1 MNSVTHTWWDFGYLG
16 IVGCVFLEQ
25 IGLPIPSFPML
36 LAAGAFAATG
46 KLSLTVCVLLA
57 AVTAVAADS
66 IWFRIGQV
74 KGGKVLNFM
83 CRLSWRPDTCV
94 SKTKGLFTLHG
105 TKTLLF
111 AKFIPGLSTLAPPMA
126 GMTAVPWRT
135 FIIYDGIGALSWALV
150 PLLVGCYLRD
160 TLKSMQSQ
168 VESIETILPWF
179 CGGLVVAVLI
189 WHFIHRRRYLNQL
202 KRSLEDGISS
212 DELKRAIDEGD
223 DLVLLD
229 IRDVIDTQAQPVTL
243 PNARWIPHGVV
254 PERIGELP
262 LEKPIVVFCDCPKDQ
277 GAGDMVKVLVSY
289 GAKRVRPLLGG
300 LDGWVAK
307 GFETVDIGSKI

>member
-1 MNSVTHTWWDFGYLG
+1 
-16 IVGCVFLEQ
+16 
-25 IGLPIPSFPML
+25 
-36 LAAGAFAATG
+36 
-46 KLSLTVCVLLA
+46 
-57 AVTAVAADS
+57 
-66 IWFRIGQV
+66 
-74 KGGKVLNFM
+74 
-83 CRLSWRPDTCV
+83 V

-277 GAGDMVKVLVSY
+277 GAGDMVKVLVSH

-307 GFETVDIGSKI
+307 GFETVDIGRHI